1 LDLGDKAA
9 NGATPTGS
17 IRPLYPNSAA
27 TETRLADEIDMA
39 RYDFR
44 SPRLFVAA
52 PLRLGATVPLDA
64 AQGHYL
70 TGVLRLQAGDPVLV
84 FNGKDGEW
92 QAKLAGAGRRTAL
105 GIEHQ
110 MRPQSPPGDL
120 HYLFAP
126 LKRTRLDYMVQKAV
140 EMGVSRLQP
149 VMTRHTQAERVNL
162 DRMHANAVEAAEQCG
177 ILAIPEIAAP
187 VALERAIAA
196 LEPQRHLVFCDED
209 APGADPVAALVR
221 DLGQGGTGPGTLG
234 PGTLGPGTLGQGI
247 SGQGGTMSVPLALL
261 IGPEGGF
268 DEEERAFLRQRP
280 HTSRIAL
287 GPRILRADTAA
298 VAALAIVQAAAGDW
312 RNDPEAGAG
321 PK

>member
-1 LDLGDKAA
+1 
-9 NGATPTGS
+9 
-17 IRPLYPNSAA
+17 
-27 TETRLADEIDMA
+27 
-39 RYDFR
+39 
-44 SPRLFVAA
+44 
-52 PLRLGATVPLDA
+52 
-64 AQGHYL
+64 
-70 TGVLRLQAGDPVLV
+70 
-84 FNGKDGEW
+84 
-92 QAKLAGAGRRTAL
+92 
-105 GIEHQ
+105 
-110 MRPQSPPGDL
+110 
-120 HYLFAP
+120 
-126 LKRTRLDYMVQKAV
+126 MVQKAV

-196 LEPQRHLVFCDED
+196 LEPERHLVFCDED

-221 DLGQGGTGPGTLG
+221 DLGRSGAG

-247 SGQGGTMSVPLALL
+247 SGQGGTMSVPLAVL

-312 RNDPEAGAG
+312 RNDPEMRAE
-321 PK
+321 PN